1 MSDTMQ
7 EFARNS
13 RYLFR
18 KMWTWYETYVVIFC
32 FLIVFAAIVGGSA
45 KQEIIRGLERQV
57 EQMKSRDDVVRVQN
71 ENSIKDRQY
80 LHDELKNTLESLHR
94 LELKMKSYD
103 LEK

>member
-1 MSDTMQ
+1 MSDAMQ

-18 KMWTWYETYVVIFC
+18 KMWTWYETYIVIVL
-32 FLIVFAAIVGGSA
+32 FLIVFSAIVGGSA

-57 EQMKSRDDVVRVQN
+57 EQMKSRDEVVKTQN

-80 LHDELKNTLESLHR
+80 LHDELKNTRESLRR
-94 LELKMKSYD
+94 LEFKVRSYD
-103 LEK
+103 LDK